1 MPYSCTVT
9 ATANLLISEGD
20 ILFDWYNSKEYRKR
34 GRIRCHWVAAIYGL
48 LYSAYGVRGDGAEVL
63 AAVCGGRGAG
73 IVSSHGQLVELRL
86 NCGEAAMGTLKKKK
100 YIFF

>member
-63 AAVCGGRGAG
+63 AAVCGGRRSG
-73 IVSSHGQLVELRL
+73 
-86 NCGEAAMGTLKKKK
+86 NCVVAWATRRV
-100 YIFF
+100 